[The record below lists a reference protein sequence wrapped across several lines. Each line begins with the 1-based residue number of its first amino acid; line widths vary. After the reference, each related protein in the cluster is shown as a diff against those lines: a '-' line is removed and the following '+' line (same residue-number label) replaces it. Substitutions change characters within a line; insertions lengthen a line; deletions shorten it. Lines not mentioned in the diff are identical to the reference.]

1 MREVLGFLFLTL
13 TSLTSCVQQG
23 GHNHTYIISESVEKE
38 ASILE
43 EEAR

>member
-1 MREVLGFLFLTL
+1 MREVLGFLFFTL
-13 TSLTSCVQQG
+13 AFLTSCVQEG
-23 GHNHTYIISESVEKE
+23 GHNHTYIISESEEKG